1 METKSTEEANADFV
15 TAIEESVAEAD
26 ASAPPTE
33 EVEEKAAVEVEVEE
47 EEESG
52 FLIFK
57 ANAEDAIKYLQE
69 ATDKDEVYALA
80 QAEEKGK
87 ARKTVIEAAM
97 RRATELNL
105 LEDEARVA
113 AAVTEAPP
121 ADEPE
126 AVLEAPALEEPIAEE
141 AAVAEVAEEAAPP
154 ANLGEPEAYPLE
166 GEGWEGDLGRY
177 TELKH
182 ITRTMNPL
190 GGLDDRVMTPNRV
203 NEYIEGHFLDG
214 FELIKVSPQ
223 GFGSSGLS
231 LLWVLGKV
239 RAEEK
244 PKYTE
249 IWHIQR
255 TLTERPMMEGGV
267 TGFQAD
273 QYLNSF
279 LRDGWQLFVAQS
291 LRTGEPEIP
300 MLWVMVR

>member
-1 METKSTEEANADFV
+1 MVTKSTEEANAEFAA
-15 TAIEESVAEAD
+15 AIEESVAEAD
-26 ASAPPTE
+26 ASAPATE
-33 EVEEKAAVEVEVEE
+33 EEAIVEAEVE

-57 ANAEDAIKYLQE
+57 ATAEDAIAYLRE

-87 ARKTVIEAAM
+87 SRKTVIEAAM
-97 RRATELNL
+97 RRVTELNL
-105 LEDEARVA
+105 LEDEARA
-113 AAVTEAPP
+113 AAALPTE
-121 ADEPE
+121 DE
-126 AVLEAPALEEPIAEE
+126 PALEVPALDEPT
-141 AAVAEVAEEAAPP
+141 AEVAEEAAPP
-154 ANLGEPEAYPLE
+154 ADVGEPLEYPVE
-166 GEGWEGDLGRY
+166 GSSWEGDLGRY
-177 TELKH
+177 SEIKH

-214 FELIKVSPQ
+214 FELIKVIPQ
-223 GFGSSGLS
+223 GFGSQGLS
-231 LLWVLGKV
+231 LLWVLGKLQP
-239 RAEEK
+239 ADK
-244 PKYTE
+244 PRFTE

>member
-1 METKSTEEANADFV
+1 MVTKSTEEANAEFAA
-15 TAIEESVAEAD
+15 AIEESVAEAD
-26 ASAPPTE
+26 ANAPATAVEE
-33 EVEEKAAVEVEVEE
+33 EVAVEAEVEDV

-57 ANAEDAIKYLQE
+57 ANADDAIAYLRD

-97 RRATELNL
+97 RRVTELNL
-105 LEDEARVA
+105 LEDEARTA
-113 AAVTEAPP
+113 AMAPP
-121 ADEPE
+121 TKDEPE
-126 AVLEAPALEEPIAEE
+126 LEVPELDEPT
-141 AAVAEVAEEAAPP
+141 AEVAEEAAPP
-154 ANLGEPEAYPLE
+154 ADMGEPLEYPVE
-166 GEGWEGDLGRY
+166 GSSWEGDLGRY
-177 TELKH
+177 SEIKH

-214 FELIKVSPQ
+214 FELIKVIPQ
-223 GFGSSGLS
+223 GFGSQGLS
-231 LLWVLGKV
+231 LLWVLGKLQP
-239 RAEEK
+239 ADK
-244 PKYTE
+244 PRFTE

>member
-1 METKSTEEANADFV
+1 MVTKSTEDANAEFAD
-15 TAIEESVAEAD
+15 AIEKSVAEAD
-26 ASAPPTE
+26 ASAPATAE
-33 EVEEKAAVEVEVEE
+33 EAEVEAEVEE
-47 EEESG
+47 EENG

-57 ANAEDAIKYLQE
+57 ATAEDAIAYLRE

-87 ARKTVIEAAM
+87 SRKTVIEAAM
-97 RRATELNL
+97 QRATELNL
-105 LEDEARVA
+105 LEDEARA
-113 AAVTEAPP
+113 AAIAPP
-121 ADEPE
+121 PEDEPE
-126 AVLEAPALEEPIAEE
+126 LEAPALDAQE
-141 AAVAEVAEEAAPP
+141 ATVAEVAEEVAAEPVKM
-154 ANLGEPEAYPLE
+154 GEPEAYPLE

-177 TELKH
+177 TEIKH

-190 GGLDDRVMTPNRV
+190 GGLDDRVMTPNKV

-214 FELIKVSPQ
+214 FELIKVVPQ
-223 GFGSSGLS
+223 GFGSQGLS

-239 RAEEK
+239 RPEEK
-244 PKYTE
+244 PRFTE

-255 TLTERPMMEGGV
+255 TLTERPMTEGGV

>member
-1 METKSTEEANADFV
+1 MVTKSNK
-15 TAIEESVAEAD
+15 EAD
-26 ASAPPTE
+26 AEFAEAINESIAKADETAPATTDDR
-33 EVEEKAAVEVEVEE
+33 VEEQNVD
-47 EEESG
+47 EESG

-57 ANAEDAIKYLQE
+57 ATADDAIKYLRASE
-69 ATDKDEVYALA
+69 DRDEVYALA
-80 QAEEKGK
+80 QAEENGK

-105 LEDEARVA
+105 LEDEAREVA
-113 AAVTEAPP
+113 NTVMDDKLKAPDLGTVKKTE
-121 ADEPE
+121 E
-126 AVLEAPALEEPIAEE
+126 AVVSPDSLGDPEEYPISAREWD
-141 AAVAEVAEEAAPP
+141 
-154 ANLGEPEAYPLE
+154 GE
-166 GEGWEGDLGRY
+166 LGRY

-190 GGLDDRVMTPNRV
+190 GGLDDRVMTPTRV
-203 NEYIEGHFLDG
+203 NEYIEDHFLEG
-214 FELIKVSPQ
+214 FELVRVIPQ
-223 GFGSSGLS
+223 GFGSQGLS

-239 RAEEK
+239 RADEK
-244 PKYTE
+244 PKHTE

-255 TLTERPMMEGGV
+255 TLTESTMVEGGV